1 MLEVWETMA
10 YLHSTDDK
18 FKFSFTFAK
27 EKKRQICCFK
37 TVQFVYGEVNWDVW
51 VSIAKARF
59 IAEYKSR

>member
-10 YLHSTDDK
+10 YLHSTDVK

-27 EKKRQICCFK
+27 EKKN
-37 TVQFVYGEVNWDVW
+37 VQFVYGEVNWDVW